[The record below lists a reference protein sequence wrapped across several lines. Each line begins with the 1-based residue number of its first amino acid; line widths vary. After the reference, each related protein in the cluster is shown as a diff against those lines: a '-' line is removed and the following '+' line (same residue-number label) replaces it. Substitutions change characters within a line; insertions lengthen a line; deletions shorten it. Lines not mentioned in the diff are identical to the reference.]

1 MSDLL
6 DLLSIWLF
14 VCALCLTVKRN
25 TIEPT
30 AVMGKEV
37 LYCPPHFFS
46 YCQIFGSGVQGIVV
60 NCGDT
65 PIFLKSDANIIL
77 Y

>member
-1 MSDLL
+1 
-6 DLLSIWLF
+6 
-14 VCALCLTVKRN
+14 
-25 TIEPT
+25 
-30 AVMGKEV
+30 MGKEV